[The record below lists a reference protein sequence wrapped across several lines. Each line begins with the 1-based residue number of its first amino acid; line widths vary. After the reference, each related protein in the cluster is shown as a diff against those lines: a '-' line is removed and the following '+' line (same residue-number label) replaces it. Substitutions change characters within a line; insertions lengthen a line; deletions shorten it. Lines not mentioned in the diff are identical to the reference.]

1 MRVEGL
7 DIPQQQLGAQNKQSQ
22 EVTNIILEE
31 NKKNEDK
38 DFSDVELE
46 ESVEELNDTIEALH
60 KDLKFEIH
68 ESSER
73 MMVEVINM
81 DNNEVIKEIPPR
93 EVLDMIGRIKEMV
106 GLLID
111 EKI

>member
-7 DIPQQQLGAQNKQSQ
+7 DTPQQQLGAQNKQSQ